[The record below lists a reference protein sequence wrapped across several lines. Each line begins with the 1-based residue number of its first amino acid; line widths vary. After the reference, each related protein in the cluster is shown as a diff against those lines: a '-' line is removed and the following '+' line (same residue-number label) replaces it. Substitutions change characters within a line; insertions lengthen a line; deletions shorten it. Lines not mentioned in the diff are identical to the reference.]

1 ALTTWTQRALP
12 EPNRSLP
19 IRMLVT
25 SPRCLDQHPNT
36 RHLRAEDI
44 KAIADSTVAKLQ
56 ALQKDPT
63 FPHLGLVNEYLWFDE
78 TYGSHS
84 SVASFHP
91 TVSPV
96 VADMHF
102 LMLESFVQ
110 TGHLTQGLALFC
122 RMYQQIESWCTKATA
137 PLPPEAQTYFED
149 QLIHGLTKLFS
160 LVATSRD
167 LEWTMNLCQRWVEA
181 NQLGDITVN
190 PAVVDWRKS
199 PQVWS
204 SVLGAV
210 LSPSFALLPHRRTV
224 TKAAYDIL
232 KTWHGTVTT
241 QEHYIAYLLA
251 DLRYHGFAND
261 ADRVHAI
268 WQCLET
274 LDTSAQTQWYQEYIA
289 ALARVGNFN
298 EATQMY
304 HHWRDQFGP
313 PQSIE
318 PLIAILISHAE
329 VQQLSTAMAFYQ
341 GELAHVPSP
350 AMDAPA
356 LALWHNPKWLEL
368 SLNHAACYFNCL
380 PASLHT
386 FHLDRAPYEKP
397 IEIDCS
403 LSAFP
408 AHLNMLVDELRATGY
423 QLTVHDYNELVKSF
437 MYCHHHQPLVVTY
450 DQVFRWYQTMKARG
464 VQPNL
469 ETYITLLWHA
479 ALSYHRALNEQQ
491 RALMTYRQFTRLQQ
505 SGLDYQTTR
514 VYVPLLLS
522 CLPLSRIRDLSLPYV
537 LSAPL
542 SKIDPRFYRYK
553 AELDAMGIPLDEF
566 TVAIYMWGLG
576 ISGDIRGMRS
586 QWRGMG
592 IFGIR
597 RTERLYN
604 IMLNCMA
611 RQNYLARYALAML
624 PLDMARE
631 SPAVTVTPALRLALL
646 KCCITALDYQTATQL
661 LKGIPLTPDA
671 DSTNLYTLY
680 MKCCFMP
687 DGQPEMG
694 YKVLEQLRAISP
706 KYHFIYYEA
715 PFHHAITDPHLYQQ
729 ATKLHHEYLR
739 YHATQESLTPRF
751 VEYLRTFGLV
761 ETLGLQLDPTT
772 LPASS
777 VDEFTF
783 SSPSFAA
790 TTTSSNH
797 ISDAEVGSAES
808 LDVATNAPTVQAN
821 RHGTTYIPFAF
832 LRNEISLIVH
842 QIKLHVVHREH
853 GKIPAIITWLVSHI
867 PRRSQI
873 AFDTREELSILGQL
887 LIEHTDDYNCWCAAL
902 RLMDMMVYRLKL
914 PTQDVKATATL
925 GAMLKTK
932 FRRLPLNQVAQ
943 ACHSIDPTSEYL
955 FYFKK
960 NLHNVL
966 PRPRRMTLR
975 SYENLTNHAT
985 P

>member
-1 ALTTWTQRALP
+1 MWAQ
-12 EPNRSLP
+12 P
-19 IRMLVT
+19 IPPKSTRDLSIRTLAT
-25 SPRCLDQHPNT
+25 SPCCFDQHSNT
-36 RHLRAEDI
+36 SHLRAKDI

-78 TYGSHS
+78 TYGSHA

-110 TGHLTQGLALFC
+110 TGHLAQGLALFC
-122 RMYQQIESWCTKATA
+122 RMYQQIESWCTEATA
-137 PLPPEAQTYFED
+137 PLPLNARTHLES
-149 QLIHGLTKLFS
+149 QLNYGLTKLFS

-167 LEWTMNLCQRWVEA
+167 LEWAMGVCQQWVDA

-204 SVLGAV
+204 SVLGVA

-224 TKAAYDIL
+224 TKTAYDIL
-232 KTWHGTVTT
+232 KAWHSMVTT
-241 QEHYIAYLLA
+241 QEHYVAYLLA
-251 DLRYHGFAND
+251 DLRYHGYAND

-268 WQCLET
+268 WQCLEALET
-274 LDTSAQTQWYQEYIA
+274 PTRAQWYQEYIA

-298 EATQMY
+298 QATRVY
-304 HHWRDQFGP
+304 HQWRDQFGP
-313 PQSIE
+313 PLSIE
-318 PLIAILISHAE
+318 PLVAILISHAE
-329 VQQLSTAMAFYQ
+329 VQQLSTAMTLYQ
-341 GELAHVPSP
+341 SEQAQVPNAAS
-350 AMDAPA
+350 DAPA
-356 LALWHNPKWLEL
+356 LALWHSSKWLEL
-368 SLNHAACYFNCL
+368 SLHHAACYFNCL

-397 IEIDCS
+397 ITNHCS
-403 LSAFP
+403 LSEFP
-408 AHLNMLVDELRATGY
+408 SHLNRLVGALRSTGY
-423 QLTVHDYNELVKSF
+423 QLTVHDYNELVKSY

-450 DQVFRWYQTMKARG
+450 DHVMGWYQAMKNRD

-469 ETYITLLWHA
+469 ETHITLLWHA
-479 ALSYHRALNEQQ
+479 SLSYHRALNEQQ
-491 RALMTYRQFTRLQQ
+491 RALMTFRQFNRLQQ
-505 SGLDYQTTR
+505 SGLDYKTTR

-537 LSAPL
+537 LSAPI
-542 SKIDPRFYRYK
+542 SKIDPRFYTYK

-566 TVAIYMWGLG
+566 AVAVYMWGLG
-576 ISGDIRGMRS
+576 VSGDIRGMRS

-597 RTERLYN
+597 RTERLYS

-624 PLDMARE
+624 PLDMTRE
-631 SPAVTVTPALRLALL
+631 SPAVTLTPALRLALL

-661 LKGIPLTPDA
+661 LQDVPLTPDA

-694 YKVLEQLRAISP
+694 YKVLKQLRAMNP

-715 PFHHAITDPHLYQQ
+715 PFHHAITDPHFHQQ
-729 ATKLHHEYLR
+729 ATKLHHEYLH

-751 VEYLRTFGLV
+751 VEYLHTFGLV
-761 ETLGLQLDPTT
+761 KSLGLPLDPTA
-772 LPASS
+772 PPKSS
-777 VDEFTF
+777 VEEFTF
-783 SSPSFAA
+783 TEEHSASHTINPDHTSDAAAVPTEALDEA
-790 TTTSSNH
+790 TT
-797 ISDAEVGSAES
+797 
-808 LDVATNAPTVQAN
+808 APTVLAS

-842 QIKLHVVHREH
+842 QVKLHVVHREYS
-853 GKIPAIITWLVSHI
+853 KIPAIITWLVAHI
-867 PRRSQI
+867 PPRSQI
-873 AFDTREELSILGQL
+873 AFNTREELSILGQL
-887 LIEHTDDYNCWCAAL
+887 LVEHTDDFDCWCAAL
-902 RLMDMMVYRLKL
+902 RLMDMLVYRLKL
-914 PTQDVKATATL
+914 PAQDVKATAML

-932 FRRLPLNQVAQ
+932 FRRLPLDQVTK
-943 ACHSIDPTSEYL
+943 ACQSIDPQSVYL
-955 FYFKK
+955 FYFKQ
-960 NLHNVL
+960 NLHYVL
-966 PRPRRMTLR
+966 PKPRRMTLR

-985 P
+985 S